1 MSATSQKEFDMIVH
15 KRIDKDSPE
24 YERTMHLATLQTNMA
39 YVLADVAE
47 SFALDSMRNL
57 ETIGNSFRTEE
68 KQQWKEVR
76 RLVRLL
82 DARLRSLTFNGY
94 ETQHEG
100 DYEDSSDALYKLM
113 VLLCDRVGARNEI
126 LGDIYNKIKEQF
138 PPVVG
143 LKLEE

>member
-1 MSATSQKEFDMIVH
+1 
-15 KRIDKDSPE
+15 
-24 YERTMHLATLQTNMA
+24 MHLATLQTNMA

-57 ETIGNSFRTEE
+57 EMIGNSFRTEE
-68 KQQWKEVR
+68 KQKWKEVR

-82 DARLRSLTFNGY
+82 DARLRSITGAGY
-94 ETQHEG
+94 ETQHDG

>member
-68 KQQWKEVR
+68 KQKWKVIIRRGSIARILRCVR
-76 RLVRLL
+76 R
-82 DARLRSLTFNGY
+82 
-94 ETQHEG
+94 
-100 DYEDSSDALYKLM
+100 
-113 VLLCDRVGARNEI
+113 
-126 LGDIYNKIKEQF
+126 
-138 PPVVG
+138 
-143 LKLEE
+143 

>member
-1 MSATSQKEFDMIVH
+1 MIVH

-57 ETIGNSFRTEE
+57 ETIRNSFRTEE
-68 KQQWKEVR
+68 KQKWKEVR

-82 DARLRSLTFNGY
+82 DARLRSITGAGY
-94 ETQHEG
+94 ETQHDG

-126 LGDIYNKIKEQF
+126 LAEIYNRIKEQF

-143 LKLEE
+143 LKLED